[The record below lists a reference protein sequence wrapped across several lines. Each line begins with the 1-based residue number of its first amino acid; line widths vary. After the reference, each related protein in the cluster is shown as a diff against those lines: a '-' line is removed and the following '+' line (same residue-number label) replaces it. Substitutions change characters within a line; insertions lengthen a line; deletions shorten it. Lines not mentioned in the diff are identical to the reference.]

1 MIGITPSSFTYV
13 LEEQAPL
20 WIIRLQGK
28 WLTATEGKPL
38 LDALK
43 SSAPS
48 AKWLYVDASQLRFL
62 SSEGL
67 GIWLKLLTHCRTLG
81 GEVFVSG
88 MNKELKD
95 LFLYSKIANIF
106 TLVESE
112 EEALTH
118 INKIQG
124 HEPPTR

>member
-28 WLTATEGKPL
+28 WLSAPEGKPL

-67 GIWLKLLTHCRTLG
+67 GIWLKLLTQCRTMG

-88 MNKELKD
+88 MNKDLKD